1 MRIGRCLHVGREA
14 FAYVACL
21 SCLLLLAGCSGM
33 GGRDDSGL
41 GGRRGDVVVKGL
53 AQIGTPYRYGGAT
66 PAKGFDCSGLTYYAH
81 HEAGLSIP
89 RTAAAQHRASKPVS
103 RDRLQAGDMVF
114 FKTGPT
120 AYHVG
125 LMVDSKRFVHAST
138 SRSQVR
144 IDHLDTPY
152 WRARYL
158 GAGTYFR

>member
-1 MRIGRCLHVGREA
+1 MRDCRAPG
-14 FAYVACL
+14 YPW
-21 SCLLLLAGCSGM
+21 STWLLAIVILPLFAGCSGL

-41 GGRRGDVVVKGL
+41 AKRRNDVVLTGL
-53 AQIGTPYRYGGAT
+53 AQIGTPYVYGGSA

-89 RTAAAQHRASKPVS
+89 RTAAAQHKAAKPVGKNQ
-103 RDRLQAGDMVF
+103 LKPGDMVF

-125 LMVDSKRFVHAST
+125 LMIDGRRFVHAST

-144 IDHLDTPY
+144 VSNLDSPY
-152 WRARYL
+152 WQARYL